1 MKKTLKNKRKSLKL
15 TTLGFTLIELL
26 AVIIILAIVALIATP
41 IILDVVEDARESAG
55 LSESNMIYSSINN
68 YCASIEMKKQLGR
81 LDSEDVDC
89 SSKTSFTTAEI
100 SKMVNLGSATIE
112 SNSYSNGKLTNLVVI
127 SNNNKYVLCSNGSMA
142 LESDGCE
149 TNTPIEPSVP
159 ESVSFAEDSWETISA
174 IVKAGKAEETY
185 NVGDTKEVT
194 LTGDW
199 AGTYTVR
206 IANNS
211 TPEECSTE
219 GFSQTA
225 CGFVVE
231 FADIITKHVM
241 NSTTTNSGGWTA
253 SEMYSFVNTDIY
265 NVLPNDLQNVI
276 IETYSVSGHG
286 NQSGAT
292 NFTSTDKLYLLS
304 TKELW
309 GKDGTSNTINYDS
322 AEAETRQLD
331 YYKNNGV
338 TTSNYSGAVKTYQG
352 SAWFWW
358 LRAANSNNSTH
369 FYNVKPSGHWNNP
382 IADNTLG
389 VAPAFRIG

>member
-1 MKKTLKNKRKSLKL
+1 MNLKR
-15 TTLGFTLIELL
+15 GFTLIELL

-41 IILDVVEDARESAG
+41 IILDVVDDARKSAG
-55 LSESNMIYSSINN
+55 LSESNMIYTSINN
-68 YCASIEMKKQLGR
+68 YCASIEMKKQLGT

-89 SSKTSFTTAEI
+89 GSKTSFTNDEI
-100 SKMVNLGSATIE
+100 SKMVNLGSATVE
-112 SNSYSNGKLTNLVVI
+112 SNSYSNGKLTSLKVI
-127 SNNNKYVLCSNGSMA
+127 SNKHTYVLCSNGSMA
-142 LESDGCE
+142 LEGECDA
-149 TNTPIEPSVP
+149 NAPIEPEEPSVP
-159 ESVSFAEDSWETISA
+159 ESVPFAEDSWETIA
-174 IVKAGKAEETY
+174 ENVKNGNASIY
-185 NVGDTKEVT
+185 NVGDEKEVT

-206 IANNS
+206 IANMS
-211 TPEECSTE
+211 TPSECSTE

-231 FADIITKHVM
+231 FVDIITNHVM
-241 NSTTTNSGGWTA
+241 NSTNTNSGGWPA

-265 NVLPNDLQNVI
+265 NTLPSDLQNVI
-276 IETYSVSGHG
+276 IDTYSVSGHG

-304 TKELW
+304 TKEVW
-309 GKDGTSNTINYDS
+309 GKEGTSNTINYDS

-338 TTSNYSGAVKTYQG
+338 TTDSYSGAVKTCQESSKY
-352 SAWFWW
+352 WW
-358 LRAANSNNSTH
+358 LRAAPSSFSISFYRVRTTGDWHSTNAN
-369 FYNVKPSGHWNNP
+369 YSY
-382 IADNTLG
+382 G

>member
-1 MKKTLKNKRKSLKL
+1 
-15 TTLGFTLIELL
+15 
-26 AVIIILAIVALIATP
+26 
-41 IILDVVEDARESAG
+41 
-55 LSESNMIYSSINN
+55 MIYTSINN
-68 YCASIEMKKQLGR
+68 YCASIEMKKQLGT

-89 SSKTSFTTAEI
+89 GSKTSFTNDEI
-100 SKMVNLGSATIE
+100 SKMVNLGSATVE
-112 SNSYSNGKLTNLVVI
+112 SNSYSNGKLTSLKVI
-127 SNNNKYVLCSNGSMA
+127 SNKHTYVLCSNGSMA
-142 LESDGCE
+142 LEGECDA
-149 TNTPIEPSVP
+149 NTPIEPEEPSVP
-159 ESVSFAEDSWETISA
+159 ESVSFAEDSWETIAA

-211 TPEECSTE
+211 TPAECSTE

-231 FADIITKHVM
+231 FVDIITEHAM
-241 NSTTTNSGGWTA
+241 SSTNTNSGGWPA
-253 SEMYSFVNTDIY
+253 SKMYSFVNTDIY
-265 NVLPNDLQNVI
+265 NTLPSDLQNVI
-276 IETYSVSGHG
+276 IDTYTVSGYG
-286 NQSGAT
+286 VGDST

-304 TKELW
+304 TKEVW
-309 GKDGTSNTINYDS
+309 GKDGISNTIHDS

-352 SAWFWW
+352 SSNPWW
-358 LRAANSNNSTH
+358 LRAATYYFYSNRFYIVGTSGDWNSSDVYYT
-369 FYNVKPSGHWNNP
+369 
-382 IADNTLG
+382 TG